1 MHENHEHEH
10 EHEHEH
16 MEAFTLYDE
25 EGNEHNFVLLG
36 ELEREQNEY
45 WVCEEIFVEGEDIKD
60 FGDLYIFK
68 KTTDEEGNIYL
79 DSIEDENEFNE
90 AVKLWEDMGS
100 TDFEILEES
109 DESEDVDN

>member
-1 MHENHEHEH
+1 
-10 EHEHEH
+10 

-36 ELEREQNEY
+36 EIEKDQNEY
-45 WVCEEIFVEGEDIKD
+45 WVCEEIFVERDDIKD

-68 KTTDEEGNIYL
+68 KATDEDGNIYL

-90 AVKLWEDMGS
+90 VVKLWEDMGS
-100 TDFEILEES
+100 SDFEILEEQDES
-109 DESEDVDN
+109 EESEDVDN